1 MKREKKKEERTR
13 HNVLTTSFAFELPSN
28 SNWFIRGNKAVL
40 FPKRGGWGRNGG
52 IVCKFAR
59 WKRAATFYLRAVS
72 SWWLGI
78 VKGGEGTLAGNIHK
92 IEWPRVEM
100 RGATDSHVFR
110 VKEEEDSR
118 KVGPWK
124 PRGSTAGN
132 GSAKGRFPLP
142 FQFSKKDGARVQ
154 RVEKNIAYNRKN
166 KVPSFWEQNDFSY
179 ERLSVG
185 NIESLN

>member
-13 HNVLTTSFAFELPSN
+13 HNVLTTPFAFELPSN

-124 PRGSTAGN
+124 PRGSTSYGEWL
-132 GSAKGRFPLP
+132 RERPLSTSLP
-142 FQFSKKDGARVQ
+142 IFQKRWRARTTRWEKY
-154 RVEKNIAYNRKN
+154 RV
-166 KVPSFWEQNDFSY
+166 
-179 ERLSVG
+179 
-185 NIESLN
+185 